1 MQENE
6 SGWRYQG
13 NRIESDIMKEEREE
27 RGERIRVDRN
37 IKRVEERVIVRR
49 EREGYKIEVNRHIN
63 WVE

>member
-63 WVE
+63 